1 MLCPDD
7 KKGVMS
13 HCNSCFRH
21 TRAPLPCD
29 VSGSRV
35 YLSCDSKP
43 QQGQNKLWGEKQ
55 MCWQQSARQL
65 CWAKIN
71 GKRSVP
77 LIFIIPI
84 TDLLQRGLLLKEMQ
98 IIGHRRLSQ
107 VRVSVE
113 VVRVVRAREARDL
126 QPLHGAPGDHTKA
139 DTIFHREPAGN

>member
-1 MLCPDD
+1 MGHACIY
-7 KKGVMS
+7 
-13 HCNSCFRH
+13 
-21 TRAPLPCD
+21 RATASP
-29 VSGSRV
+29 
-35 YLSCDSKP
+35 SKARTNF
-43 QQGQNKLWGEKQ
+43 GGEKQ

-71 GKRSVP
+71 GKRPVP

-98 IIGHRRLSQ
+98 IIGHRRLPQ